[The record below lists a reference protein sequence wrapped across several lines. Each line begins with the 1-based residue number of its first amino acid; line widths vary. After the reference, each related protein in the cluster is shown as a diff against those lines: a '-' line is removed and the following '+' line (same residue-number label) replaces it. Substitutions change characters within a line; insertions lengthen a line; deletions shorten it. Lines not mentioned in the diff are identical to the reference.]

1 MFMTTLL
8 ETERGRRWLS
18 NFYPEDEKIA
28 AALLRRVVVVSREKI
43 FMEIKRKISE
53 IIDEEKILTPT
64 LLIPARSSDFLRE
77 KKSIKILFEDYS
89 TKHPISPTPGSEGTI
104 GNLVRDMC
112 EKEKRKLINPSDVEC
127 IDDLRRKS
135 VRSIVIVTDYIGS
148 GEEAKN
154 NIISIVKNKT
164 IRSWMS
170 YGLVKIYIVCYA
182 INSTTFRLLSSRKL
196 AVDDFFKIE
205 KIDTIKEED
214 NTWTPDLRRKGERL
228 CVSETYINKKDRGR
242 SDLLGYKRSG
252 GLFVSNNRVPNN
264 IPYILRMESGN
275 AFGKAKWNPLF
286 EGRFFPYD
294 LQIEL
299 GYLKKEDVE
308 LDKIL
313 KSIDALDPS
322 KILKGKGGR
331 LGIDKLVLVLR
342 SLDSMSSK
350 EHSYISPHTDKKSME
365 YAINFLKEMGL
376 ITEKNK
382 LTSSGLRELGRF
394 KEPLSEELDRRYD
407 LYYPHSM
414 R

>member
-1 MFMTTLL
+1 MATLL
-8 ETERGRRWLS
+8 ETERGQRWLS

-28 AALLRRVVVVSREKI
+28 AALLDRVVVVSREKMFI
-43 FMEIKRKISE
+43 EIKGKISE
-53 IIDEEKILTPT
+53 IIDEKKILTPT
-64 LLIPARSSDFLRE
+64 LLIPARSSDFLRDE
-77 KKSIKILFEDYS
+77 KSIKILFEDYS
-89 TKHPISPTPGSEGTI
+89 TRHPISPTPGSEGTI

-112 EKEKRKLINPSDVEC
+112 EKEKKKLINPSDVEC
-127 IDDLRRKS
+127 IDDLRQKS

-148 GEEAKN
+148 GEEIKN
-154 NIISIVKNKT
+154 NIMSIVKNKT
-164 IRSWMS
+164 IRSWIS

-182 INSTTFRLLSSRKL
+182 INSTTCGLLISRKL
-196 AVDDFFKIE
+196 AVDDFFEI
-205 KIDTIKEED
+205 
-214 NTWTPDLRRKGERL
+214 RRL
-228 CVSETYINKKDRGR
+228 CVSETYINKKDRKR
-242 SDLLGYKRSG
+242 TDLLGYKNSG

-275 AFGKAKWNPLF
+275 AFGKAKWDSLF
-286 EGRFFPYD
+286 EGRFFPDD

-308 LDKIL
+308 LGKIL
-313 KSIDALDPS
+313 KGVDALGPS
-322 KILKGKGGR
+322 KILKRKGGR

-350 EHSYISPHTDKKSME
+350 EPGYIFPHIDKKSME
-365 YAINFLKEMGL
+365 YAVNFLKEMGL
-376 ITEKNK
+376 INEKNK
-382 LTSSGLRELGRF
+382 LTSSGFRELRRF